1 MAAAHLPSF
10 PGWLPSCTHSQ
21 LCKKR
26 LHFHQLADPAACHPH
41 HQKTTLPPPQS
52 LETRGKKSVHLLSPN
67 SKSVIPASI
76 CLSYLRLVEVGSPS
90 EVYTPISCVHASVA
104 SLFLMFLFQNL
115 QLFLY
120 TGSFLPLADISSI
133 CKLEGGKKISWSHP

>member
-1 MAAAHLPSF
+1 MCTSQACSVDRGWLAILVSMAAAHLPSF

-90 EVYTPISCVHASVA
+90 EVYTPSPACMPPWPHS
-104 SLFLMFLFQNL
+104 SLC
-115 QLFLY
+115 
-120 TGSFLPLADISSI
+120 SFS
-133 CKLEGGKKISWSHP
+133 KISNFSCTLAPSCL